1 MFHGRLGTRGTN
13 LLHVGCSSG
22 TSGSFV
28 LLRMIQI
35 NATTSQMR
43 AIGKRITGVRL
54 AGVFCFRLR
63 AR

>member
-1 MFHGRLGTRGTN
+1 VLFGLERSPEPLFHGRFGIRGTN

-35 NATTSQMR
+35 NATTSQIR
-43 AIGKRITGVRL
+43 AIGKRITASG
-54 AGVFCFRLR
+54 
-63 AR
+63 